1 MNKISTRDDIKS
13 STIRLV
19 DGEETTVLDI
29 EDALDRAFDAEL
41 DLVLISDKGDIP
53 VCKIIDYGKF
63 LYENEKRQKEIKKN
77 SRKAV
82 SEVKEIQLRPVT
94 DTRDIQIKA
103 KKAKGFLN
111 DGDKVRVVIR
121 FKGRET
127 SHKELGQNILNTFLE
142 SVGVY
147 EIDSPTSDLGRDL
160 AMTIRQ
166 AK

>member
-63 LYENEKRQKEIKKN
+63 QYENEKRQKEIKKN
-77 SRKAV
+77 SRKSV